1 MPAREYRELHY
12 LADWITGLHATVKK
26 KTYRKKK
33 KKKDFQDSRNIPQRD
48 DDLY

>member
-26 KTYRKKK
+26 KNIQ